1 MKEQSW
7 FGGKREKSNEGIL
20 SKAGK
25 GVLVVG
31 TVVGASILVG
41 MGFEAFSKQA
51 NSID

>member
-7 FGGKREKSNEGIL
+7 FGGKREKDKDGFL

-31 TVVGASILVG
+31 TVIGAGILCG
-41 MGFEAFSKQA
+41 MGFEAFRGASE
-51 NSID
+51 NI